1 MRKVIH
7 FWPVLVLILQVPI
20 VIMSF
25 KLLPSKQIAG
35 LVGSVLF
42 FSLGVFLANHFFKKL
57 YTKSFALYTLVGH
70 IFIFVIPIF
79 CLRMANWSTPFEEI
93 QVMGLYASSLHSL
106 SEKYYVLVLWAA
118 IYDCMKIA
126 RLGGSNYFDRVKEM
140 PESSE
145 QK

>member
-1 MRKVIH
+1 MKKVIH
-7 FWPVLVLILQVPI
+7 FWPVFVLILQVPI

-42 FSLGVFLANHFFKKL
+42 FSLGVILANHFFKKL
-57 YTKSFALYTLVGH
+57 YTKSFALYTLIGH

-93 QVMGLYASSLHSL
+93 QVMGLRASSLHSL
-106 SEKYYVLVLWAA
+106 SEKYYVIVLWAA

-126 RLGGSNYFDRVKEM
+126 RFGGTNYFDRVETTSD
-140 PESSE
+140 SSLQE
-145 QK
+145 